1 MFLCLLGE
9 ESCLSESECAAKA
22 GKGIHIYICPKY
34 IFSKPKQLFS
44 KQRLRAHRRPTEEI
58 QFTGK
63 TRLEGELLL
72 HSHSHTKLSPHQQRC
87 QYYQQINVKPS
98 LHQISNLPIF
108 LIFNSLPYISLEL
121 KLNFIP
127 FFFTTSSPISIPFLQ
142 VLLPF
147 HLWTIFQ
154 SFWGRRHSDKA
165 IVADSEQ
172 YNVPSKQMWRG
183 RSLTARLSAPS

>member
-22 GKGIHIYICPKY
+22 GKGIHIHICPKN

-44 KQRLRAHRRPTEEI
+44 KQSLRAHRRPTEEI

-72 HSHSHTKLSPHQQRC
+72 HSHSHSKLSPHQQRC
-87 QYYQQINVKPS
+87 QYYQQINVKLSP
-98 LHQISNLPIF
+98 HQISNLLIF

-127 FFFTTSSPISIPFLQ
+127 FFFITSSPISIPFLQ
-142 VLLPF
+142 VLLPLSPLNNF
-147 HLWTIFQ
+147 SIFLRA
-154 SFWGRRHSDKA
+154 STLR
-165 IVADSEQ
+165 
-172 YNVPSKQMWRG
+172 
-183 RSLTARLSAPS
+183 